1 MLSPEEDT
9 DPNASDEAMLVGGF
23 VWTAICALFSAVA
36 VWRSWKAYD
45 LYRKIGA
52 FEMIKMRVH
61 LLLVV
66 YGLLD
71 TIYGL
76 SIAVRNK

>member
-1 MLSPEEDT
+1 MSQRDTHPGASEDALFT
-9 DPNASDEAMLVGGF
+9 AGIVWAASS
-23 VWTAICALFSAVA
+23 ALFSAVA

-61 LLLVV
+61 ILLVV
-66 YGLLD
+66 YGLLH

-76 SIAVRNK
+76 SIAARKE